1 MLSDGEALLPAAVT
15 IDSPSRRRDLRK
27 ELNAMKIARA
37 TNDDMGRMFNF
48 FDNLDEVLGDA
59 EFGEIV
65 SAERLGAIVKKHWGN
80 HGPGVGASWNRVL
93 WGMDTLLRNCTDP
106 EVDPPRENVGQ
117 TVKTAD
123 PPWHSTDLQTGT
135 TSQEQ
140 AQLRARLFAIA

>member
-1 MLSDGEALLPAAVT
+1 
-15 IDSPSRRRDLRK
+15 
-27 ELNAMKIARA
+27 MKMAKA

-106 EVDPPRENVGQ
+106 EADTLEWRADIREWLE
-117 TVKTAD
+117 A
-123 PPWHSTDLQTGT
+123 TGDGRIVA
-135 TSQEQ
+135 SSDS
-140 AQLRARLFAIA
+140 